1 MNPGYGSG
9 PPGYRGRLVVNY
21 PVLLT
26 VLLILA
32 IVAVLLVGC
41 FLYYRFFR
49 SEGSLERRVGDL
61 EKSIGAL
68 YRKQQEDLDGVLRL
82 LHPPTRKG
90 PDEPEGK
97 TELEQDTRVGK
108 SGAKGAGNREEG

>member
-32 IVAVLLVGC
+32 IAAVLLVGY
-41 FLYYRFFR
+41 FLYHRFFR
-49 SEGSLERRVGDL
+49 VEGSLERRVADL
-61 EKSIGAL
+61 EKSIGQL

-90 PDEPEGK
+90 PEEPGEK

-108 SGAKGAGNREEG
+108 SGDKGAGNREEG